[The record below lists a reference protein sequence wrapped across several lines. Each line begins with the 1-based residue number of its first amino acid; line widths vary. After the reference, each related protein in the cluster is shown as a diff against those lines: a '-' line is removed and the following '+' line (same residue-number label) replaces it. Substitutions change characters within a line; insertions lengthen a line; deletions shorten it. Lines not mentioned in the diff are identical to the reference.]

1 MTPRNPLDDT
11 APFDLLGDL
20 ASAPLSDGASGLG
33 GRFARQG
40 HDLANLFVG
49 DRWRLARAR
58 RVGQTL
64 FYREFRERYRA
75 PLEPAGSP
83 VAGGIY
89 ADCFLMGNLSVVKS
103 VGRRQDQART
113 QRELLGRSMAFYEPL
128 EFLAL
133 DFG

>member
-1 MTPRNPLDDT
+1 M
-11 APFDLLGDL
+11 
-20 ASAPLSDGASGLG
+20 G
-33 GRFARQG
+33 GRFAPQG

-64 FYREFRERYRA
+64 FYREFPERYRA